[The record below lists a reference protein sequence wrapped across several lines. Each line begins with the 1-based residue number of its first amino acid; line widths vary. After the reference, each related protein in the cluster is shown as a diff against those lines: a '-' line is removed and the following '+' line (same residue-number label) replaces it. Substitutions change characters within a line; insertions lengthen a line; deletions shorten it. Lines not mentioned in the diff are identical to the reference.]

1 MIHDVIEQGDIV
13 LLDPLLYFQLM
24 AQFWTDQMVRAW
36 LKFDQNEFIS
46 KTSFLDLIQVSKMQ
60 ISPEI

>member
-24 AQFWTDQMVRAW
+24 AQFWTDQMVRAGLLEIW
-36 LKFDQNEFIS
+36 S
-46 KTSFLDLIQVSKMQ
+46 KWIYL
-60 ISPEI
+60 